1 MEKALVYCVN
11 DSKIRR
17 KTEVQTVDSDKQQI
31 EDDIAQLLDDMKSL
45 MLATVHQDKTPLA
58 SYTPFAIA
66 DNDSGLWILVS
77 DLAGHAQNLSRSG
90 LCSCLLIR
98 DEQASAQ
105 VYVRERLQYEMKSV
119 EYPRDHPDWESGIK
133 ALRDRQ
139 GALVETLTSLADFRL
154 FLLVPQSG
162 RYVVGFG
169 KAYEL
174 KVTSLFL
181 IDYHLQG
188 PTGPQK

>member
-1 MEKALVYCVN
+1 MERAFVYCVN

-17 KTEVQTVDSDKQQI
+17 KTEVQTVDLDKQQI
-31 EDDIAQLLDDMKSL
+31 EDDIAHLLDDMKSL

-77 DLAGHAQNLSRSG
+77 DLAGHAQNLALSG

-98 DEQASAQ
+98 DEQDSAQ

-119 EYPRDHPDWESGIK
+119 EYPRDHPQWESGIK

-139 GALVETLTSLADFRL
+139 GTLVETLTSLADFRL
-154 FLLVPQSG
+154 FLLLPQSG

>member
-11 DSKIRR
+11 DSKIKR
-17 KTEVQTVDSDKQQI
+17 KTEVQSVDSDKQQI
-31 EDDIAQLLDDMKSL
+31 EEDIAQLLDDMKSL
-45 MLATVHQDKTPLA
+45 MLATVHQNKTPLA

-77 DLAGHAQNLSRSG
+77 DLAGHAQNLSLSG

-98 DEQASAQ
+98 DEQDSAQ
-105 VYVRERLQYEMKSV
+105 VYVRERLQYEMRSV
-119 EYPRDHPDWESGIK
+119 EFPRDHPEWESAIK
-133 ALRDRQ
+133 ALRNRH
-139 GALVETLTSLADFRL
+139 GALIETLTSLADFRI
-154 FLLVPQSG
+154 FVLVPKSG
-162 RYVVGFG
+162 RYVVWFG
-169 KAYEL
+169 KSFDL
-174 KVTSLFL
+174 QVTSLFL

>member
-1 MEKALVYCVN
+1 
-11 DSKIRR
+11 
-17 KTEVQTVDSDKQQI
+17 
-31 EDDIAQLLDDMKSL
+31 
-45 MLATVHQDKTPLA
+45 
-58 SYTPFAIA
+58 
-66 DNDSGLWILVS
+66 
-77 DLAGHAQNLSRSG
+77 
-90 LCSCLLIR
+90 
-98 DEQASAQ
+98 
-105 VYVRERLQYEMKSV
+105 MKSV

-174 KVTSLFL
+174 KATSLFL
-181 IDYHLQG
+181 VDYHLQG

>member
-1 MEKALVYCVN
+1 MVEEQ
-11 DSKIRR
+11 I
-17 KTEVQTVDSDKQQI
+17 VDSDKKQI
-31 EDDIAQLLDDMKSL
+31 EDDIAGLLDDMKSL
-45 MLATVHQDKTPLA
+45 ILATVHEDKTPLA
-58 SYTPFAIA
+58 SYTPFATT

-98 DEQASAQ
+98 DEQDSAQ

-119 EYPRDHPDWESGIK
+119 EYPRDQPEWESGIRV
-133 ALRDRQ
+133 LRDRQ
-139 GALVETLTSLADFRL
+139 GALVDTLTSLADFRL
-154 FLLVPQSG
+154 FQLLPQSG

-174 KVTSLFL
+174 RATSLSS
-181 IDYHLQG
+181 ISHHLQG
-188 PTGPQK
+188 PTGPKKN

>member
-1 MEKALVYCVN
+1 M
-11 DSKIRR
+11 
-17 KTEVQTVDSDKQQI
+17 DSDKQQI
-31 EDDIAQLLDDMKSL
+31 EIDIAQLLDDLKSL
-45 MLATVHQDKTPLA
+45 MLATVHKDKTPLA

-90 LCSCLLIR
+90 LCSSLLIR
-98 DEQASAQ
+98 DEQDSTQ

-133 ALRDRQ
+133 TLRDRQ

-181 IDYHLQG
+181 VDYHLQG

>member
-1 MEKALVYCVN
+1 M
-11 DSKIRR
+11 
-17 KTEVQTVDSDKQQI
+17 DSDKQQI
-31 EDDIAQLLDDMKSL
+31 EIDIAQLLDDLKSL
-45 MLATVHQDKTPLA
+45 MLATVHKDKTPLA

-90 LCSCLLIR
+90 SCSSLLIR
-98 DEQASAQ
+98 DEQDSTQ

-174 KVTSLFL
+174 KATSLFWL
-181 IDYHLQG
+181 ITIYKDRRVLNKELKCSYTHH
-188 PTGPQK
+188 

>member
-1 MEKALVYCVN
+1 MDL
-11 DSKIRR
+11 DR
-17 KTEVQTVDSDKQQI
+17 QQI
-31 EDDIAQLLDDMKSL
+31 EDDIAQLLGDMKSL
-45 MLATVHQDKTPLA
+45 MLATVHEDETPLA
-58 SYTPFAIA
+58 SYTPFATA
-66 DNDSGLWILVS
+66 DDDSGLWILVS

-98 DEQASAQ
+98 DEQDSAQ
-105 VYVRERLQYEMKSV
+105 VYVRERLQYEMNCV
-119 EYPRDHPDWESGIK
+119 EHPRDHPDWEKGIGL
-133 ALRDRQ
+133 LRDRQ

-174 KVTSLFL
+174 KVNSLL
-181 IDYHLQG
+181 SIDYHLQG
-188 PTGPQK
+188 PTGPKK

>member
-1 MEKALVYCVN
+1 MEKALVYSVN
-11 DSKIRR
+11 DFKSRG
-17 KTEVQTVDSDKQQI
+17 KTEMQTVGSDKQQI
-31 EDDIAQLLDDMKSL
+31 EDHIAQLLDDMKSL

-77 DLAGHAQNLSRSG
+77 DLAGHAQNLSLSG

-98 DEQASAQ
+98 DEQDSAQ

-119 EYPRDHPDWESGIK
+119 EYPRDHPQWENGIK
-133 ALRDRQ
+133 ALRNRQ
-139 GALVETLTSLADFRL
+139 GTLVETLTSLADFRL
-154 FLLVPQSG
+154 FLLLPQSG